1 MPDQSDLN
9 VQVRFMGLSV
19 NGTKFLMYAKTQGV
33 CFTRTATIG
42 RQELHLSAE
51 ALRKNLSDFGHSPTE
66 SKINDLLS
74 KAGGFAEPFLAMLGA
89 NEICS
94 FDASEFE
101 GASNLHDF
109 NFPIDDNFKNRFTVV
124 IDGGTLEHIFNFPV
138 AIKNCMEMV
147 EVGGHFLALT
157 PTNNFT
163 GHGLYQFSPELFF
176 RIFSEPNGFKLVRMI
191 IFEDRAGAE
200 WFEVIDPD
208 AIKERVG
215 LVNAQPTNL
224 LVLAEKV
231 ETVEIFATPPQQS
244 DYVALWKS
252 NDTRM
257 AATTTPA
264 PPLLKVQHT
273 GRGLFSKAAHQL
285 YSFAPSPVKSLYRRV
300 RYPQRRDPF
309 SNSRFFRRMQIP

>member
-1 MPDQSDLN
+1 
-9 VQVRFMGLSV
+9 MGLSV

-42 RQELHLSAE
+42 RQELHLSAG
-51 ALRKNLSDFGHSPTE
+51 ALRKNLSDFDYFPTRSE
-66 SKINDLLS
+66 VKDLMSKT
-74 KAGGFAEPFLAMLGA
+74 GGFAEPFLGALGA
-89 NEICS
+89 TEICS

-101 GASNLHDF
+101 GASHLHDF
-109 NFPIDDNFKNRFTVV
+109 NFPIDESFKNRFTVV

-147 EVGGHFLALT
+147 EVGGHFLAMT

-176 RIFSEPNGFKLVRMI
+176 RIFSEPNGFRIVRMM
-191 IFEDRAGAE
+191 IFEDRPEAK
-200 WFEVIDPD
+200 WFEVADPD
-208 AIKERVG
+208 AIRERVS
-215 LVNAQPTNL
+215 LVNAQPTTL

-252 NDTRM
+252 DQTGTG
-257 AATTTPA
+257 AATTPATP
-264 PPLLKVQHT
+264 PPFTVRHT
-273 GRGLFSKAAHQL
+273 GQGLFSRALHRL
-285 YSFAPSPVKSLYRRV
+285 YSFAPAPVKSLYRRM
-300 RYPQRRDPF
+300 RKLRRSEPF
-309 SNSRFFRRMQIP
+309 SNSRFFQRIQIP